1 MKWLPPGQL
10 KQSFLLPGQYYK
22 EETKMKGNMK
32 RHLLAACV
40 LGSAA
45 LAAPQVMAEGRLVV
59 YCSATNAMCEAE
71 TKAFSEKYD
80 VKTSF
85 VRNGSGST
93 LAKIQAERKNP
104 RADVWYGGT
113 LDPQSQAGEMDLLTP
128 YKSEQLEYIIPEFK
142 DPAKR
147 KGNYS
152 SAVYM
157 GILGFGVN
165 TERLAEKG
173 LAIPRCWEDLTKPE
187 YKEEIQIADPQS
199 SGTAYTALATFIQ
212 LWGEEKAFEYFQ
224 RLDKNISQY
233 TKSGVTPS
241 RNSARG
247 EIAIGIGFLHDY
259 SLEQSQGAPLELI
272 SPCEGTGYE
281 IGGVSMIKGARNEK
295 NAKLFIDWVLS
306 KEGQQLAW
314 QKGKSFQI
322 LTNVNA
328 EQSPYALDPKKLD
341 LIDYDMSTY
350 GASDTRKRLIKKWV
364 NVVKMGGS
372 RLEEY

>member
-1 MKWLPPGQL
+1 MKITTQR
-10 KQSFLLPGQYYK
+10 
-22 EETKMKGNMK
+22 T
-32 RHLLAACV
+32 LLAACV
-40 LGSAA
+40 LGSTMSI
-45 LAAPQVMAEGRLVV
+45 APQAVAEGRLVV
-59 YCSATNAMCEAE
+59 YCSATNAMCAAE

-93 LAKIQAERKNP
+93 FAKIEAEKKNP

-113 LDPQSQAGEMDLLTP
+113 LDPQSQAGEMDLLQP
-128 YKSEQLEYIIPEFK
+128 YQSPQLEFIMDQYK

-152 SAVYM
+152 SAVYV

-173 LAIPRCWEDLTKPE
+173 LAIPRCWSDLTKPE
-187 YKEEIQIADPQS
+187 YKDEIQISDPQS

-212 LWGEEKAFEYFQ
+212 LWTEDKAFDYFKA
-224 RLDKNISQY
+224 LDKNISQY

-247 EIAIGIGFLHDY
+247 EIAIGVGFLHDY
-259 SLEQSQGAPLELI
+259 SLEQSKGAPLELI

-281 IGGVSMIKGARNEK
+281 IGGVSIIKGARNLD
-295 NAKLFIDWVLS
+295 NAKLFVDWVLS
-306 KEGQQLAW
+306 KEGQELAW
-314 QKGKSFQI
+314 KKGQSFQI
-322 LTNVNA
+322 LTNTTA
-328 EQSPYALDPKKLD
+328 EQSPNALDPKKLT
-341 LIDYDMSTY
+341 LISYDMDKY
-350 GASDTRKRLIKKWV
+350 GSSSERKRLIDKWV
-364 NVVKMGGS
+364 NEVKMG
-372 RLEEY
+372 E

>member
-1 MKWLPPGQL
+1 MKA
-10 KQSFLLPGQYYK
+10 K
-22 EETKMKGNMK
+22 TK
-32 RHLLAACV
+32 RSLLAACI
-40 LGSAA
+40 LGSAM
-45 LAAPQVMAEGRLVV
+45 AAPQVMAQGRLVV

-113 LDPQSQAGEMDLLTP
+113 LDPQSQAGEMDLLAA
-128 YKSEQLEYIIPEFK
+128 YKSPELNNIMEKFR

-173 LAIPRCWEDLTKPE
+173 LPIPRCWNDLTKPE

-212 LWGEEKAFEYFQ
+212 LWDEDKAFDYFKQ
-224 RLDKNISQY
+224 LDKNISQY

-259 SLEQSQGAPLELI
+259 SLEQSKGAPLELI

-281 IGGVSMIKGARNEK
+281 IGGVSIIKGARNMD
-295 NAKLFIDWVLS
+295 NAKLFVDWVLS

-322 LTNVNA
+322 LTNTAA
-328 EQSPYALDPKKLD
+328 EQSPNALDPKKLS
-341 LIDYDMSTY
+341 LINYDMETY
-350 GASDTRKRLIKKWV
+350 GSSDERKRLINKWV
-364 NVVKMGGS
+364 NVVKMG
-372 RLEEY
+372 E

>member
-1 MKWLPPGQL
+1 MKARTQR
-10 KQSFLLPGQYYK
+10 S
-22 EETKMKGNMK
+22 
-32 RHLLAACV
+32 LLAACI
-40 LGSAA
+40 LGSAV
-45 LAAPQVMAEGRLVV
+45 AASQVMAEGRLVV

-93 LAKIQAERKNP
+93 LAKIEAEKKNP

-113 LDPQSQAGEMDLLTP
+113 LDPQSQAGEMDLLHA
-128 YKSEQLEYIIPEFK
+128 YKSPQLEYIMDSFK

-165 TERLAEKG
+165 TKRLAEKG
-173 LAIPRCWEDLTKPE
+173 LEIPRCWSDLTKPE

-212 LWGEEKAFEYFQ
+212 LWDEEKAFTYFSA
-224 RLDKNISQY
+224 LDKNISQY

-259 SLEQSQGAPLELI
+259 SLEQSKGAPLELI

-281 IGGVSMIKGARNEK
+281 IGGVSIIKGARNLE
-295 NAKLFIDWVLS
+295 NAKLFVDWALS

-322 LTNVNA
+322 LTNTQA
-328 EQSPYALDPKKLD
+328 EQSPNALDPSKLS
-341 LIDYDMSTY
+341 LIDYDMETY
-350 GASDTRKRLIKKWV
+350 GSSAERKRLINKWV
-364 NVVKMGGS
+364 NEVKMGG
-372 RLEEY
+372 

>member
-1 MKWLPPGQL
+1 MKARTQR
-10 KQSFLLPGQYYK
+10 S
-22 EETKMKGNMK
+22 
-32 RHLLAACV
+32 LLAACI
-40 LGSAA
+40 LGSAF
-45 LAAPQVMAEGRLVV
+45 AAPQVMAEGRLVV

-93 LAKIQAERKNP
+93 FAKIEAEKKNP

-113 LDPQSQAGEMDLLTP
+113 LDPQSQAGEMDLLQAYQSP
-128 YKSEQLEYIIPEFK
+128 QLKNIMENFK

-165 TERLAEKG
+165 TQRLEEKG
-173 LAIPRCWEDLTKPE
+173 LEIPRCWSDLTKPE

-212 LWGEEKAFEYFQ
+212 LWDEDKAFNYFKD
-224 RLDKNISQY
+224 LDKNISQY

-259 SLEQSQGAPLELI
+259 SLEQSKGAPLELI

-281 IGGVSMIKGARNEK
+281 IGGVSIIKGARNID
-295 NAKLFIDWVLS
+295 NAKLFVDWVLS

-314 QKGKSFQI
+314 QKGQSFQI
-322 LTNVNA
+322 LTNTLA
-328 EQSPYALDPKKLD
+328 EQSPNALDPTKLS
-341 LIDYDMSTY
+341 LINYDMETY
-350 GASDTRKRLIKKWV
+350 GSSDERKRLINKWV
-364 NVVKMGGS
+364 NVVKMG
-372 RLEEY
+372 E

>member
-1 MKWLPPGQL
+1 MKVRTHR
-10 KQSFLLPGQYYK
+10 S
-22 EETKMKGNMK
+22 
-32 RHLLAACV
+32 LLAACI
-40 LGSAA
+40 LGSAF
-45 LAAPQVMAEGRLVV
+45 AAPQAMADGRLVV

-93 LAKIQAERKNP
+93 LAKIEAEKKNP

-113 LDPQSQAGEMDLLTP
+113 LDPQSQAGEMDLLQA
-128 YKSEQLEYIIPEFK
+128 YKSPQLELIMDNYK

-165 TERLAEKG
+165 TKRLAEKG
-173 LAIPRCWEDLTKPE
+173 LEIPRCWSDLTKPE
-187 YKEEIQIADPQS
+187 YKDEIQIADPQS

-212 LWGEEKAFEYFQ
+212 LWTEDKAFTYFKD
-224 RLDKNISQY
+224 LDKNISQY

-259 SLEQSQGAPLELI
+259 SLEQSKGAPLELI

-281 IGGVSMIKGARNEK
+281 IGGVSIIKGARNID
-295 NAKLFIDWVLS
+295 NAKLFVDWVLS
-306 KEGQQLAW
+306 KQGQELAW
-314 QKGKSFQI
+314 KKGQSFQI
-322 LTNVNA
+322 LTNTSA
-328 EQSPYALDPKKLD
+328 EQSPNALNPKD
-341 LIDYDMSTY
+341 LTLINYDMDTY
-350 GASDTRKRLIKKWV
+350 GSSAERKRLINKWV
-364 NVVKMGGS
+364 NVVKMG
-372 RLEEY
+372 E

>member
-1 MKWLPPGQL
+1 MKVTT
-10 KQSFLLPGQYYK
+10 KRSLLSACILG
-22 EETKMKGNMK
+22 
-32 RHLLAACV
+32 AATM
-40 LGSAA
+40 
-45 LAAPQVMAEGRLVV
+45 AAPQAMADGRLVV
-59 YCSATNAMCEAE
+59 YCSATNAMCEAA

-93 LAKIQAERKNP
+93 LAKIDAEKKNP

-113 LDPQSQAGEMDLLTP
+113 LDPQSQGGEMDLLQAYQSP
-128 YKSEQLEYIIPEFK
+128 QLDFIMDDFK

-165 TERLAEKG
+165 KDRLAEKG
-173 LAIPRCWEDLTKPE
+173 LEIPRCWNDLTKPE
-187 YKEEIQIADPQS
+187 YAGEIQISDPQS

-212 LWGEEKAFEYFQ
+212 LWDEDKAFNYFKA
-224 RLDKNISQY
+224 LDKNVSQY

-241 RNSARG
+241 RNAARG

-259 SLEQSQGAPLELI
+259 SLEQSKGAPLELI

-281 IGGVSMIKGARNEK
+281 IGGVSIIKGARNLE
-295 NAKLFIDWVLS
+295 NAQKFLDFVLS
-306 KEGQQLAW
+306 KDGQETAW
-314 QKGKSFQI
+314 KKGKSFQI
-322 LTNVNA
+322 LTNITA
-328 EQSPYALDPKKLD
+328 EQSPNALDPKTLE
-341 LIDYDMSTY
+341 LINYDMDKY
-350 GASDTRKRLIKKWV
+350 GSSDERKRLINKWV
-364 NVVKMGGS
+364 NVVKMGQ
-372 RLEEY
+372 

>member
-1 MKWLPPGQL
+1 MKIITQR
-10 KQSFLLPGQYYK
+10 
-22 EETKMKGNMK
+22 T
-32 RHLLAACV
+32 LLAACV
-40 LGSAA
+40 LGSTMSF
-45 LAAPQVMAEGRLVV
+45 APQAVAEGRLVV
-59 YCSATNAMCEAE
+59 YCSATNAMCAAE
-71 TKAFSEKYD
+71 TKAFSEKHD

-93 LAKIQAERKNP
+93 FAKIEAEKKNP

-113 LDPQSQAGEMDLLTP
+113 LDPQSQAGEMDLLQP
-128 YKSEQLEYIIPEFK
+128 YQSPQLEFIMDQYK

-165 TERLAEKG
+165 TKRLEEKG
-173 LAIPRCWEDLTKPE
+173 LAIPRCWSDLTKPE
-187 YKEEIQIADPQS
+187 YKDEIQISDPQS

-212 LWGEEKAFEYFQ
+212 LWTEDKAFDYFKA
-224 RLDKNISQY
+224 LDKNISQY

-259 SLEQSQGAPLELI
+259 SLEQSKGAPLELI

-281 IGGVSMIKGARNEK
+281 IGGVSIIKGARNLD
-295 NAKLFIDWVLS
+295 NAKLFVDWVLS
-306 KEGQQLAW
+306 KEGQELAW
-314 QKGKSFQI
+314 KKGQSFQI
-322 LTNVNA
+322 LTNTTA
-328 EQSPYALDPKKLD
+328 EQSPNALDPKTLT
-341 LIDYDMSTY
+341 LISYDMNKY
-350 GASDTRKRLIKKWV
+350 GSSSERKRLIDKWV
-364 NVVKMGGS
+364 NEVKMG
-372 RLEEY
+372 E